1 MFILEIRITA
11 RPIKG
16 QETETIRQ
24 SATKQYLG
32 LFEINLEISFYSE
45 MSITARLIR
54 GQEKVQWEFIGA

>member
-11 RPIKG
+11 RPIKS

-24 SATKQYLG
+24 NATKNYLG

-45 MSITARLIR
+45 MSKTARLIR
-54 GQEKVQWEFIGA
+54 GQETVQWELIGA